1 MKCYLSIRDEVW
13 CHFQGLTPT
22 HLETLWRTFAPH
34 VDGYFFMPAYKL
46 GRWDG
51 RIRFFE
57 KTGKTYVR
65 LLDQILPYIEKWG
78 YDIEFT
84 DNRLAHELPINPGS
98 IMEIDESGI
107 AVKAENCDIF
117 GDVYLP
123 NGKKAVLHPYQLE
136 CVKKAVEA
144 GSGFIIAGTGA
155 GKTFIT
161 ASISYL
167 YTLVGHK
174 TITIVPSD
182 DLVKQTVA
190 TYQALQLDTGVYSGS
205 DKDIDHP
212 NVVATWQAL
221 QYNPGILREFNCLI
235 WDEAHGIKASVAQ
248 KLLNESGKHIP
259 FRFGVTGTFPKPECD
274 QMSLIATIGPILHEV
289 PAKWLIDN
297 GYLAKVEIQPVEIN
311 ETYVDEEFPDYDSER
326 SFLSKSPARMEKI
339 ADLIISECATHG
351 NTLVLVN
358 SIDFGKKLASL
369 IKGAVFLYGESPS
382 DLRKEHYDM
391 FEEHDDLIVIASSG
405 IASTGISIDRIF
417 CMMLIDPGK
426 SFIKAIQSIGRG
438 LRKGRDKDAVH
449 VVDVHSKLK
458 WAKKHHKE
466 RVKHYTQAGYPIL
479 KKQTVRVKA
488 A

>member
-22 HLETLWRTFAPH
+22 HLETLWKTFAPH
-34 VDGYFFMPAYKL
+34 VEGYFFMPAYKL

-57 KTGKTYVR
+57 KTGKSYMR
-65 LLDQILPYIEKWG
+65 LLEKILPYIEKWG
-78 YDIEFT
+78 YEIELM
-84 DNRLAHELPINPGS
+84 DNRKVFEQPASPG
-98 IMEIDESGI
+98 EILKVDESGI
-107 AVKAENCDIF
+107 AIEATGTDIF

-123 NGKKAVLHPYQLE
+123 NGRKVELYPYQLQV
-136 CVKKAVEA
+136 VKLAVEA

-161 ASISYL
+161 GAISKL
-167 YTLVGHK
+167 YSDLGHR

-182 DLVKQTVA
+182 DLVKQTVKWYRICQMDVG
-190 TYQALQLDTGVYSGS
+190 TYSGS
-205 DKDIDHP
+205 EKDIEHP

-221 QYNPGILREFNCLI
+221 QHNPDVLKSFDCLI

-248 KLLNESGKHIP
+248 KLINENGKHIP

-274 QMSLIATIGPILHEV
+274 QMSLNCSIGQILKEI

-311 ETYVDEEFPDYDSER
+311 ESYIDEEFTDYDAER
-326 SFLSKSPARMEKI
+326 AFLSKSTHRMEKI

-426 SFIKAIQSIGRG
+426 SFIKTIQSIGRG

-458 WAKKHHKE
+458 WARKHARE
-466 RVKHYTQAGYPIL
+466 RVKHYTEAGYAVL
-479 KKQTVRVKA
+479 KKLTIKVKQL
-488 A
+488 